1 MKLNNLIFPS
11 FLKIHTARGTT
22 AALPLSLA
30 LTYALRAARRGWDPG
45 MSSHPGLH
53 GEVAALVLPERHQ
66 ESRTGPRNWLVICF
80 SISALLLNPL
90 PLLIK
95 TNKHSLTSRCFCWLN
110 AHRSRGSLGRAGAVC
125 RPGKKGGFHPR
136 PLSSAAA
143 I

>member
-1 MKLNNLIFPS
+1 MKLNSFIFPS
-11 FLKIHTARGTT
+11 FLKSHTAGG
-22 AALPLSLA
+22 PLL
-30 LTYALRAARRGWDPG
+30 LCPFPG
-45 MSSHPGLH
+45 PDVCLVGSSEGLGPGSKQPPRLCW
-53 GEVAALVLPERHQ
+53 EVAALVLLERHE

-95 TNKHSLTSRCFCWLN
+95 TNTRSLTSRCFCWLN
-110 AHRSRGSLGRAGAVC
+110 AHRSRHSLGRAGAVC
-125 RPGKKGGFHPR
+125 RLGRKGGFLPR